1 MHVTPPLDLVTCIS
15 FHLIIAKSV
24 LIQLDPPNTNAL
36 TKGSNKNMKI
46 YTITLS
52 PAYDVHATASALS
65 LNHENLAH
73 IKSRDAGGKGVN
85 ISRAL
90 TYNGVENTA
99 VVVLG
104 HDNCVDFKAAL
115 DADNM
120 TYIGIEKDGRIR
132 ENLTI
137 HTSGE
142 GETRISFSGFSLD
155 NGILAEIENIISADE
170 NTIVTLTGSVPR
182 GVDMPEIKRLLAR
195 IKSKGAKIVV
205 DSRSFALG
213 DLLEVSPW
221 LIKPNSE
228 EIAAYSGKEV
238 NNFADCID
246 FAKKL
251 CSGGIENVMVTLG
264 EKGAMLVTEDVTV
277 VAVPPSV
284 NVLSTI
290 GAGDSAI
297 AGFIAAYAEGKDAA
311 ECLKLA
317 TSFGTAACLLEG
329 TAPPTRENV
338 AEVYKDVKIEIF

>member
-1 MHVTPPLDLVTCIS
+1 
-15 FHLIIAKSV
+15 
-24 LIQLDPPNTNAL
+24 
-36 TKGSNKNMKI
+36 MKI

-65 LNHENLAH
+65 LNHENLAY

-137 HTSGE
+137 HTDGE

-155 NGILAEIENIISADE
+155 NGILEEVDDLIPADE
-170 NTIVTLTGSVPR
+170 NTVVTFTGSLPK
-182 GVDMPEIKRLLAR
+182 GVDMPEVKKFLAAL
-195 IKSKGAKIVV
+195 KVKGAKVVV
-205 DSRSFALG
+205 DSRSFTLD
-213 DLLEVSPW
+213 DLIEVSPW

-238 NNFADCID
+238 QGFEDCLG

-251 CSGGIENVMVTLG
+251 LSDGIENVMISLG
-264 EKGAMLVTEDVTV
+264 EKGALLVTSEG
-277 VAVPPSV
+277 AVGAIPPAIDA
-284 NVLSTI
+284 LSTI
-290 GAGDSAI
+290 GAGDSTI
-297 AGFIAAYAEGKDAA
+297 AGFIAAYCEGKNAA
-311 ECLKLA
+311 ECLKVA
-317 TSFGTAACLLEG
+317 VSFGTAACLLEG
-329 TAPPTRENV
+329 TTPPTKENV
-338 AEVYKDVKIEIF
+338 AEIYKDVKVENL